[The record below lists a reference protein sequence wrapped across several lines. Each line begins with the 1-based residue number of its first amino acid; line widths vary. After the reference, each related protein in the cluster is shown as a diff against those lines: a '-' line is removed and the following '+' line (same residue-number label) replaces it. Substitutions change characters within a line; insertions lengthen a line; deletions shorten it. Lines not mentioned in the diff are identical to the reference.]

1 MITISN
7 LCFQRRH
14 MQHSQQVCLWKA
26 PRCIRRAGIWHLN
39 SWDDS
44 HMLDC
49 TESTDTMWGCLTLS
63 TSHCFRF
70 LWTFSAPPWI
80 LPDLIFRGYWLIEI
94 CHSALFFSKQRVIW
108 CLWNI
113 TETRTNHVSPL
124 MTLMSSDSSDEAS
137 RLMLDQSIGL
147 QQLMN
152 MTEFG
157 SCGYVSHSIHTAW

>member
-1 MITISN
+1 
-7 LCFQRRH
+7 
-14 MQHSQQVCLWKA
+14 
-26 PRCIRRAGIWHLN
+26 
-39 SWDDS
+39 
-44 HMLDC
+44 
-49 TESTDTMWGCLTLS
+49 MWGCLTLS
-63 TSHCFRF
+63 TLHCFRF

-108 CLWNI
+108 WNI

-137 RLMLDQSIGL
+137 RLTLDQSIDL

-157 SCGYVSHSIHTAW
+157 SCGYVSHVTSTQHDNNYILMLLDSQWLHFYSNRYVICTAAMEKSQTSSRGHVQLAILFIFFS

>member
-1 MITISN
+1 
-7 LCFQRRH
+7 
-14 MQHSQQVCLWKA
+14 
-26 PRCIRRAGIWHLN
+26 
-39 SWDDS
+39 
-44 HMLDC
+44 
-49 TESTDTMWGCLTLS
+49 MWGCLTLS

-70 LWTFSAPPWI
+70 LWTLSAPPWI

-137 RLMLDQSIGL
+137 RLMLDQSIGWWTWL
-147 QQLMN
+147 N
-152 MTEFG
+152 
-157 SCGYVSHSIHTAW
+157 YVSHVTSTQHDNNYTLMLPDSQWLHFYSHRCVICIVAIEKSQTSSRGHVQLAILFLFFS